1 MRFLGYGI
9 PGLGR
14 VGGVS
19 VTVKEIVQR
28 AHIRATVRLETS
40 RQDSPPFGDGACQKV
55 GPKGENK
62 VEDDESVRATY
73 TMRDITELPAES
85 RLCVCVI
92 RLSGTPTP

>member
-1 MRFLGYGI
+1 MRFLGYDI
-9 PGLGR
+9 PGLDR

-40 RQDSPPFGDGACQKV
+40 RHDLPPFGGGACQTV

-62 VEDDESVRATY
+62 DEDDGSVRATH
-73 TMRDITELPAES
+73 TVQCAI
-85 RLCVCVI
+85 
-92 RLSGTPTP
+92 